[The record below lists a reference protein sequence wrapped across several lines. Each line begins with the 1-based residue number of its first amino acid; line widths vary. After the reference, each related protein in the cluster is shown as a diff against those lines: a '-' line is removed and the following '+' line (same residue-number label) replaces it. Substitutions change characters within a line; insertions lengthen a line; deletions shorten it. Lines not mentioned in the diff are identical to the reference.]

1 MERCL
6 SRRGTNVCFAKN
18 KEIGL
23 TFIRPYSRRGPQGNP
38 QKVCRRVCWWH
49 WKLGRRSVK
58 GKMTRTQHYSPSS
71 DPHTRGM
78 ISNMAEQ
85 DASSK
90 QSWRASR
97 HLRMATAVFT
107 FGPKKRK
114 ILCSGKWAKMGR
126 LHIIRTYKQI
136 LVLLGC
142 YAAQIGCPETSENN
156 YQSPLRNNPEEQSF
170 HLHRGRSLNVR
181 K

>member
-1 MERCL
+1 MGNESHSSTRCGPPIFL
-6 SRRGTNVCFAKN
+6 NNTIENLWNGVCHAAGPTYASQGIKTL
-18 KEIGL
+18 ISL
-23 TFIRPYSRRGPQGNP
+23 LYALIRVGDHRVTH
-38 QKVCRRVCWWH
+38 KKCVRRVCWWH

-107 FGPKKRK
+107 LGPKKRK
-114 ILCSGKWAKMGR
+114 NIMFRKVSKNG
-126 LHIIRTYKQI
+126 QI
-136 LVLLGC
+136 THHKN
-142 YAAQIGCPETSENN
+142 I
-156 YQSPLRNNPEEQSF
+156 
-170 HLHRGRSLNVR
+170 
-181 K
+181 